1 MSTLDRPMTS
11 TVGETRAAPRYD
23 IGRYLG
29 WFAVR
34 AVLIIIC
41 VVWTLPTLGLFI
53 SSLRNP
59 EALANSGW
67 WTALRPTT
75 EINQERTGTEPT
87 DVDGR
92 YVISG
97 NVLEGLAGAEQVDN
111 FGLTANAPTEYGPGE
126 VADLGDGLMFTMD
139 GDGNYELFSS
149 EPFTLDRGQRF
160 FFESEIPPSLSLN
173 NYEEVLSG
181 HGIADAFVNT
191 ATVTIPATVIPIA
204 IAAFAAYAFSWMEF
218 PGRRF
223 LFIVVVGLIVVP
235 LQMSLI
241 PLQRLYSSLGI
252 GGSYPGIWLAH
263 TGFGLPLAIFLL
275 RNYIAA
281 LPREIIES
289 AHIDGAT
296 HYQIFTRLV
305 VPLSIPALASFAIFQ
320 FLWVW
325 NDLLVALVFLGIDP
339 DREVLTKAL
348 AALVGSRG
356 ENWEIMTAAAFVSII
371 VPLMVFFALQRYF
384 VRGLLAGSVKGG

>member
-11 TVGETRAAPRYD
+11 TVRETRAAARFD
-23 IGRYLG
+23 IGKYIG
-29 WFAVR
+29 WFVVR
-34 AVLIIIC
+34 AVLIFIC

-59 EALANSGW
+59 EALTNSGW
-67 WTALRPTT
+67 WTALSATT
-75 EINQERTGTEPT
+75 QIKQERTGTEPAEI
-87 DVDGR
+87 DGR

-97 NVLEGLAGAEQVDN
+97 NVLQAAGSSQQVDQ
-111 FGLTANAPTEYGPGE
+111 FGLRANQPTEYNPGE
-126 VADLGDGLMFTMD
+126 VAELGDGLMFTMD
-139 GDGNYELFSS
+139 EAGNYELFSS

-160 FFESEIPPSLSLN
+160 FFESEIPPSLSLA
-173 NYEEVLSG
+173 NYEEVLTG
-181 HGIADAFVNT
+181 HGIGEAFINT
-191 ATVTIPATVIPIA
+191 ATVTVPATVIPIA

-241 PLQRLYSSLGI
+241 PLQRLYSNLGI

-275 RNYIAA
+275 RNYIAS
-281 LPREIIES
+281 LPREIVES

-325 NDLLVALVFLGIDP
+325 NDLLVALVFLGIRP